1 MLVTTIARTWWA
13 SCALALYVYADPT
26 PTAGAEAPDSTGI
39 QLPILTNK
47 QALHPRNRNLEGDA
61 LVQWMD
67 QEHLAL
73 SAKYNGSRKHKNQK
87 AHPRQLVGIGD
98 YGQDSFYFMPIGIGS
113 PPRSVNVLMD
123 TGSSDFWIADA
134 SCSKSSGCPSSMPLY
149 DPSKSS
155 SFKSSDRKFTT
166 PYGDGTNEVSGML
179 GADDVTMAGY
189 RVNGLTF
196 GRVSRLTGSTIQPP
210 ASGLM
215 GLGFESLSS
224 SQSTPFWEVVA
235 LQGKVKDSV
244 FSFQLASVNAQNTRQ
259 KVVPGGVFSLG
270 VLDNRQYKGDIH
282 WIKTAN
288 GFGARG
294 VGYWAIAM
302 DALEMNGKKIPLG
315 NMNVVAVDT
324 GTTLIGGPKRVL
336 QEIYSQIPGVQP
348 APTSLFGGSGYYMYP
363 CTQPFTLKFMFGGKV
378 FQLNNENLNLGRLS
392 RSSNM
397 CVSSLFD
404 APNVQ
409 NSGMPAWILG
419 DTFLRTVFTVFSWH
433 PEQIGFASLPDD
445 GVSTLPLTSISS
457 GQTFAESQ
465 TPAAGGDDS
474 ATDQPSSSVKTI
486 NTQQTGLLGGSG
498 LPTPSL
504 ASVPSGFSSLASL
517 HSYGL
522 DGKSGALAPY
532 STRLALGVA
541 LITMLVASLAL

>member
-235 LQGKVKDSV
+235 LQGKVKDPV

-348 APTSLFGGSGYYMYP
+348 APTSLFGGSGYY
-363 CTQPFTLKFMFGGKV
+363 CTRARS
-378 FQLNNENLNLGRLS
+378 RL
-392 RSSNM
+392 RSSL
-397 CVSSLFD
+397 CSAAKCSS
-404 APNVQ
+404 
-409 NSGMPAWILG
+409 
-419 DTFLRTVFTVFSWH
+419 
-433 PEQIGFASLPDD
+433 
-445 GVSTLPLTSISS
+445 
-457 GQTFAESQ
+457 
-465 TPAAGGDDS
+465 
-474 ATDQPSSSVKTI
+474 
-486 NTQQTGLLGGSG
+486 
-498 LPTPSL
+498 
-504 ASVPSGFSSLASL
+504 
-517 HSYGL
+517 
-522 DGKSGALAPY
+522 
-532 STRLALGVA
+532 
-541 LITMLVASLAL
+541 